1 MLAFFVHYRVV
12 MKAAITE
19 WQGRIAPVFDV
30 TGTVLIIEADGQ
42 KKSVAMPTDCPQSKL
57 AFLKEQQVG
66 ILICGAISRR
76 VREYAEELG
85 IRINPFV
92 SGEVGEVWA
101 AWKSGTLDDAC
112 YSMPGCRRCRRRN
125 GQCN

>member
-1 MLAFFVHYRVV
+1 

-30 TGTVLIIEADGQ
+30 SGTVLIYGPDGLEE
-42 KKSVAMPTDCPQSKL
+42 SYSLPMDCPQSKL
-57 AFLKEQQVG
+57 SFLKERQVDV
-66 ILICGAISRR
+66 LICGAISRR

-85 IRINPFV
+85 IRVNPFV
-92 SGEVGEVWA
+92 SGEVGEVWE
-101 AWKSGTLDDAC
+101 AWKSGTLDNAC

-125 GQCN
+125 GSCS

>member
-1 MLAFFVHYRVV
+1 

-30 TGTVLIIEADGQ
+30 SGTVMIYGSDGLEE
-42 KKSVAMPTDCPQSKL
+42 SYSMPTDCPQSKL
-57 AFLKEQQVG
+57 SFLKERHID

-85 IRINPFV
+85 IRVNPFV
-92 SGEVGEVWA
+92 SGEVDEVWE
-101 AWKSGTLDDAC
+101 AWKNGTLDNAC

-125 GQCN
+125 GQCKSTKEA